1 MKKGELYKT
10 NVGTYV
16 LIIDIDE
23 SGKKI
28 LDEAERIGLYT
39 AKKSVQVR
47 YLGSAMQ
54 RRYSYKAI
62 EDMIRKGHWILI
74 K

>member
-23 SGKKI
+23 SGKILVRLCKGDIPIKQLKI
-28 LDEAERIGLYT
+28 
-39 AKKSVQVR
+39 
-47 YLGSAMQ
+47 
-54 RRYSYKAI
+54 
-62 EDMIRKGHWILI
+62 
-74 K
+74 

>member
-10 NVGTYV
+10 NAHTYV

-28 LDEAERIGLYT
+28 LDEAERIGLYIV
-39 AKKSVQVR
+39 KKSVQVR
-47 YLGSAMQ
+47 YLGSGMQ

-62 EDMIRKGHWILI
+62 EGMIRKGHWILI

>member
-28 LDEAERIGLYT
+28 LDEAESIGLYT

-47 YLGSAMQ
+47 YVGSRMQ

-62 EDMIRKGHWILI
+62 EDMIGRGHWILI